1 MAAATRI
8 FTTFMEPNQPMQIN
22 TKAEYLQLD
31 REALAELRSDL
42 FEKSYQE
49 IYSMLSVLYNQ
60 FETDEIYQIMV
71 SELTVSDNSREGLS
85 QNKTMTAYGSIY
97 PLRAYHTVLDRVSFA
112 LDSVESFY
120 EVALVSKRSSVHRR
134 RILRRA
140 VHNFCEQ
147 HLQMDFSDNRVT
159 QSMLTEVSTASD
171 HRASLLSTISNTT
184 QSNASMSSLR
194 RKDALDFF

>member
-1 MAAATRI
+1 
-8 FTTFMEPNQPMQIN
+8 MEPNQPMQIN
-22 TKAEYLQLD
+22 TKAEYMQHD
-31 REALAELRSDL
+31 REALADLKPDL
-42 FEKSYQE
+42 FEKSYQD
-49 IYSMLSVLYNQ
+49 IYSMLNMLYNQ
-60 FETDEIYQIMV
+60 FENDELYQIMV
-71 SELTVSDNSREGLS
+71 SELTVSDNSREGLP
-85 QNKTMTAYGSIY
+85 QNKAMTAYGSIY
-97 PLRAYHTVLDRVSFA
+97 PLRAYHAVLDRISYA

-120 EVALVSKRSSVHRR
+120 EAGIVSKRSSVHRR

-159 QSMLTEVSTASD
+159 QSMITEASTATD
-171 HRASLLSTISNTT
+171 HRASLLSTLSNAT